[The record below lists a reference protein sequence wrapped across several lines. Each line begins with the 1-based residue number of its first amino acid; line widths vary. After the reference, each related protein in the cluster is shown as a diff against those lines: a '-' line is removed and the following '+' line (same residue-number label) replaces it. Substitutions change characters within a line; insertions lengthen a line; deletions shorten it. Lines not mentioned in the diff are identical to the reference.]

1 MRGISKSLIES
12 IANSDYAEFAEN
24 TEAKVSTLVS
34 LAVEDMAFSIPFVS
48 TQKCILQPVNE
59 TFNGAVTAESEFMY
73 FLGFDSP
80 QIEINCLQ
88 YNDWWKKFKD
98 RVIFAWNNSKKK
110 RKKKRKKGQKQEQM
124 PQYEFDT
131 EKYNIDSL
139 KDDLQKAFVKNL
151 TTTSIVYNQDR
162 CLRVIGRD
170 EFGPK
175 TQIFIYPCL
184 YDSSD
189 GTYKFLISRKKGFYK
204 INFTKRAELINQKI
218 DAVGVNFIK
227 MLKILNTLFR
237 TSSKYSYAPNQIFLE
252 SLLYGVPDE
261 FYVGDSIYDVFI
273 KIVNYLNLTD
283 VSNFK
288 SILNPEITISQDKAT
303 KSNQI
308 AFTRF
313 LNSLNDIN
321 KQINWFLCKILCYEK
336 IT

>member
-88 YNDWWKKFKD
+88 KK
-98 RVIFAWNNSKKK
+98 
-110 RKKKRKKGQKQEQM
+110 KKKRKKGQKQEQV

-218 DAVGVNFIK
+218 DAVGVNYIK

-321 KQINWFLCKILCYEK
+321 KQIN
-336 IT
+336 

>member
-1 MRGISKSLIES
+1 MRGISKSLIQS
-12 IANSDYAEFAEN
+12 IANADYTEFAEN

-34 LAVEDMAFSIPFVS
+34 LAVEDMAYSIPFVS

-59 TFNGAVTAESEFMY
+59 TFNGAITAESEFIY
-73 FLGFDSP
+73 FLGFNSP

-88 YNDWWKKFKD
+88 YNDWWKKFKE
-98 RVIFAWNNSKKK
+98 RLVFAWISSKKKK
-110 RKKKRKKGQKQEQM
+110 RKKKKKQKDAAM

-131 EKYNIDSL
+131 EKYNLDAL

-162 CLRVIGRD
+162 CLRVIGKD

-184 YDSSD
+184 MDED
-189 GTYKFLISRKKGFYK
+189 GNFKFLISRKKGFYK

-218 DAVGVNFIK
+218 EAVGVNYIY

-237 TSSKYSYAPNQIFLE
+237 TSSKTSFAPNQIFLE

-261 FYVGDSIYDVFI
+261 FYVGDDIYDVFL

-288 SILNPEITISQDKAT
+288 SILNPDLTISQDKAT

-321 KQINWFLCKILCYEK
+321 KQLN
-336 IT
+336 